1 MELREKTSPQGAYCQ
16 DFATFKQLYRFV
28 ERGLMRLPISAYT
41 VLLTLVDDRKQ
52 FVTLQDREYLMEK
65 LGGTICA
72 SLRSGDVYTR
82 YSSCQYLVMV
92 SDVDNQNAE
101 LIANRISETFYA
113 ETAAIKDKL
122 LLHHCYPLKP
132 VKIYVYLALT

>member
-1 MELREKTSPQGAYCQ
+1 MLQTRELQM
-16 DFATFKQLYRFV
+16 D
-28 ERGLMRLPISAYT
+28 
-41 VLLTLVDDRKQ
+41 TLKS
-52 FVTLQDREYLMEK
+52 VTQH
-65 LGGTICA
+65 
-72 SLRSGDVYTR
+72 SLRLGDVFTQ

-101 LIANRISETFYA
+101 LIAGRISETFYA

-132 VKIYVYLALT
+132 AGTN

>member
-1 MELREKTSPQGAYCQ
+1 MFTLTDRNNGFLPLDKRDTEMDILGEKI
-16 DFATFKQLYRFV
+16 KQ
-28 ERGLMRLPISAYT
+28 
-41 VLLTLVDDRKQ
+41 
-52 FVTLQDREYLMEK
+52 
-65 LGGTICA
+65 
-72 SLRSGDVYTR
+72 SLRMGDVYTR

-122 LLHHCYPLKP
+122 LHHCYPLKP
-132 VKIYVYLALT
+132 AGTT